1 MILKGPVCFCFVV
14 TMDHIYHMDSYLKMP
29 QVFFF
34 CKANITF
41 IRTWSTKRCSIAPF
55 VVIYFTGCTGN
66 QPPAGPEVICLYYQR
81 TPSTRFKNLYMLK
94 ANKSIITFSKA
105 LFPPALFP
113 TQHKY
118 KMLNEWSCV
127 ILSSRGHLGA
137 MSWKKLFCWWHIW
150 MLIRYN
156 FLILFFFFFF
166 FCPCQ
171 LGNWH
176 WHKKHICHS
185 HWYEKC
191 KTVHGKKSMPNIE
204 WIFAVK
210 LMQNHC
216 EITCLFALQAL
227 IIQQSCWKCCHVNLW
242 VKFA

>member
-14 TMDHIYHMDSYLKMP
+14 TMDLSYLKMP

-34 CKANITF
+34 FAKQTTAMFTF

-113 TQHKY
+113 AQHKY

-137 MSWKKLFCWWHIW
+137 MSRKKKT
-150 MLIRYN
+150 
-156 FLILFFFFFF
+156 IL
-166 FCPCQ
+166 
-171 LGNWH
+171 LVAH
-176 WHKKHICHS
+176 
-185 HWYEKC
+185 
-191 KTVHGKKSMPNIE
+191 
-204 WIFAVK
+204 
-210 LMQNHC
+210 LD
-216 EITCLFALQAL
+216 
-227 IIQQSCWKCCHVNLW
+227 VN
-242 VKFA
+242 